1 MLWSQWKRASSSSHK
16 ASEDHRVF
24 SGIEP
29 HGMRRKISESSRLFD
44 VFINHRGPDVKNTLA
59 LQLYKSLEKLRIRA
73 FLDSEEKELGDSFPS
88 TIQKAI
94 RSAAVHIAIF
104 SKGYAESPWCLAELV
119 LMLQTKA
126 KIIPVFCDVT
136 PWALRH
142 IEKGVYANAFNQ
154 YREKSR
160 YLDKVEEW
168 KTALQSIS
176 FIAGEELNCDCKKI
190 VSAVQK
196 EVQRKKCLTVAKYP
210 VGLPNLVEQFQKQC
224 IAKVVHDFDSQCRM
238 NKQGAGEAKIVG
250 IFGMGGVGK
259 TTLSKELFN
268 RKHPDYDR
276 SCFLFDVREASQKS
290 NLTSL
295 QRKLLGDLFDEDRQS
310 FHSVEEGTSILSDR
324 IRRSHNLSFLIVL
337 DDIDHMEQLDAL
349 LISDMMDKFGNS
361 LVIVTTRDVGVLIS
375 AGISVAYNLKGMDTT
390 DAKELFC
397 WHAFRRP
404 YPLSGYE
411 ELVDL
416 FVGVCGGLPLSLQVL
431 GRRMF
436 MAKIRSFGRELTT
449 DAIRVWEGS
458 GWSAQHALRRLKNKC
473 LVEEMKDYNFR
484 WHSEYSIEEMLVL
497 RMHDHLRDLG
507 REMADESTHPSR
519 LWRSPSLTSM
529 RYENVFTESKGR
541 FLGHFWEPSGITVR
555 FFVGVTEKKAEATIP
570 LLWLELR
577 LHRYPFTNIPRWI
590 PLQNL
595 ESLRI
600 INGGLKRLWQNDV
613 QAPVWLKELQL
624 SNVSGLS
631 ELNLGRLRCLEKIT
645 FYDCRDLK
653 NVTGIS
659 ELTKLAELKIC
670 KCPELGFDEV
680 NFGKLSWLKII
691 AIDNCKKLVK
701 ITGIENLHSLE
712 RMQLLYCSNQT
723 IRDYILKMEKV
734 PSDFIQLIGRA
745 ADGAVSALNRSLF
758 RDADINV
765 DSAIKIGSDNTC
777 P

>member
-1 MLWSQWKRASSSSHK
+1 
-16 ASEDHRVF
+16 
-24 SGIEP
+24 
-29 HGMRRKISESSRLFD
+29 
-44 VFINHRGPDVKNTLA
+44 
-59 LQLYKSLEKLRIRA
+59 
-73 FLDSEEKELGDSFPS
+73 
-88 TIQKAI
+88 
-94 RSAAVHIAIF
+94 
-104 SKGYAESPWCLAELV
+104 
-119 LMLQTKA
+119 
-126 KIIPVFCDVT
+126 
-136 PWALRH
+136 
-142 IEKGVYANAFNQ
+142 
-154 YREKSR
+154 
-160 YLDKVEEW
+160 
-168 KTALQSIS
+168 
-176 FIAGEELNCDCKKI
+176 
-190 VSAVQK
+190 
-196 EVQRKKCLTVAKYP
+196 
-210 VGLPNLVEQFQKQC
+210 
-224 IAKVVHDFDSQCRM
+224 M

-268 RKHPDYDR
+268 RKHSDYDR
-276 SCFLFDVREASQKS
+276 SCFLFDVREASLKS

-349 LISDMMDKFGNS
+349 LISDKLDKFGNS

-390 DAKELFC
+390 DAKELHVHGEDRKF
-397 WHAFRRP
+397 WELELKKVKKTLPQDIHKRLRISIDT
-404 YPLSGYE
+404 LDNE
-411 ELVDL
+411 EKQIFIDVAC
-416 FVGVCGGLPLSLQVL
+416 FFIG
-431 GRRMF
+431 
-436 MAKIRSFGRELTT
+436 ELTT

-484 WHSEYSIEEMLVL
+484 WHSEYSIVEMLVL

-541 FLGHFWEPSGITVR
+541 FLGHFWEPSGITIR
-555 FFVGVTEKKAEATIP
+555 FFVGEIEKKAEATIP

-613 QAPVWLKELQL
+613 QTPVWLKELQL

-631 ELNLGRLRCLEKIT
+631 ELNLGLLRCLEKIT

-670 KCPELGFDEV
+670 KCPALGFDEV
-680 NFGKLSWLKII
+680 NFAKLSWLKII
-691 AIDNCKKLVK
+691 AIDNCKKLEK

-723 IRDYILKMEKV
+723 IRDYILKMEKL

-745 ADGAVSALNRSLF
+745 ADGAVSALNRSLL

-765 DSAIKIGSDNTC
+765 DSAIKIGSENTC
-777 P
+777 PWSAIILCAVIVVNPCTTAKPINDIINKGRDANPWQRFYVREGEWVMTSVTTNQDEVNIYFINRNNPRFGYCSPFKRNGRAIHHRIAITVVHMDNDSHREER